1 MAKSLS
7 KKTTPYGWAAETLL
21 PDEDDGAFV
30 ALLDALMIELAPKTE
45 YARSLATDIVYIVWD
60 IQRHRRLLGSV
71 VRGEFKRQ
79 ARDLL
84 TRGVSSM
91 KLASAEMLETVSEF
105 PRDLLMNVP
114 EAVKVLADKGLT
126 VSELTAAAFDSRAA
140 SVEYHETRIADLERR
155 RARLMADFER
165 LQQRS
170 KPGDIEDAVEVD

>member
-1 MAKSLS
+1 MAKSPS
-7 KKTTPYGWAAETLL
+7 KKTTPYGWATETML

-30 ALLDALMIELAPKTE
+30 ELLDALMTELAPKTE
-45 YARSLATDIVYIVWD
+45 YARSLATDIVYIIWD
-60 IQRHRRLLGSV
+60 IQRHRRLLRSV

-79 ARDLL
+79 ARDVL
-84 TRGVSSM
+84 THGAPQM
-91 KLASAEMLETVSEF
+91 KLASSEMLDAVTDF
-105 PRDLLMNVP
+105 PRDLL
-114 EAVKVLADKGLT
+114 VKDPVALEVLEKKGLT
-126 VSELTAAAFDSRAA
+126 LSELTAASFEARSA